1 MSIQNLAPPTPTGQA
16 ELDRWLFLLWKRG
29 QNTSPT
35 SGDTI
40 LASTVFQH
48 HPIQPVPI
56 ELAAVNQQ
64 SILAGQIFGA

>member
-1 MSIQNLAPPTPTGQA
+1 MAIQNLGPPPQTG
-16 ELDRWLFLLWKRG
+16 ESLLDRWLFLLWKNAENG
-29 QNTSPT
+29 APT

-40 LASTVFQH
+40 LASNIFQH
-48 HPIQPVPI
+48 HPITPVPI